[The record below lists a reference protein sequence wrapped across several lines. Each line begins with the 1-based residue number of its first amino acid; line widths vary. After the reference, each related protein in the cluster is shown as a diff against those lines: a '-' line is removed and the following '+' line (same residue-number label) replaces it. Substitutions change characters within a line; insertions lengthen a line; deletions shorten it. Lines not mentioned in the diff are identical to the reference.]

1 MTARKIVSFD
11 NVSADGFFAD
21 ATGGLDWVI
30 PSGEVTAAAMR
41 AAPKVDTMIFGRK
54 TYAMFEQAWRDKD
67 ADPHTGVA
75 TPESRQM
82 SGWIN
87 ENAKVVFSK
96 TMREATWRNSRLF
109 SEIDPTALQKLKKA
123 PGGDMIVFG
132 SGSIV
137 ARLTELGLVD
147 EFTFVVNPVFLGK
160 GRSLLAALEAPV
172 KLVLLAE
179 EAFPSSGH
187 VVLRYRRA

>member
-1 MTARKIVSFD
+1 MSARKIVTFD
-11 NVSADGFFAD
+11 NVSADGCFAD
-21 ATGGLDWVI
+21 ASGGLDWVI

-41 AAPKVDTMIFGRK
+41 AAPTVDTMIFGRK
-54 TYAMFEQAWRDKD
+54 TYAMFEQSWRDKD
-67 ADPHTGVA
+67 VDPHTGVA
-75 TPESRQM
+75 TTESRQM

-87 ENAKVVFSK
+87 EKAKIVFSK
-96 TMREATWRNSRLF
+96 TLREATWRNSRLV
-109 SEIDPTALQKLKKA
+109 SEVDRATVEALKQG

-137 ARLTELGLVD
+137 ARLAELGLVD

-160 GRSLLAALEAPV
+160 GRSLLAGLESRV
-172 KLVLLAE
+172 KLALVAQ